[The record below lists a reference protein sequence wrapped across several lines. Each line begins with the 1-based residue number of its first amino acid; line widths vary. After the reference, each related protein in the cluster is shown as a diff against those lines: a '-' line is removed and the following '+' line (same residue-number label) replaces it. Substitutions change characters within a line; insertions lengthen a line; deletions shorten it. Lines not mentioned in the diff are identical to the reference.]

1 MIVQQMIHMT
11 VAFRTF
17 WCRCMALMHRMG
29 DMR

>member
-17 WCRCMALMHRMG
+17 WCMALMHRMG
-29 DMR
+29 GMR